1 MKKSLLITAA
11 FLLLS
16 SSLGSLAPQN
26 GYDQFQ
32 KALAKERGE
41 GNLEEAIAI
50 YQKVINETKDEAL
63 AAQAQLRIGFCF
75 EKLGREE
82 AQKAFQKVIDKYP
95 AQTEMVRTA
104 KDKLALLLRIQSA
117 GREWG
122 RGLQLRQVL
131 STQGSQI
138 AHQVSPDGRY
148 LAYFDYGIGTIVIQE
163 LATGE
168 TRALKSKISG
178 AESAGECWFFRWSP
192 DGKSVV
198 CNWWQ
203 DMPSLKWADLRL
215 LFVDGSAPRRIL
227 GGDYV
232 DVYPF
237 GWSSDG
243 RTILAAIYRE
253 ENQSDTIMGIISV
266 DDGSVRVL
274 KTIEGRLGNMGFSP
288 DGRFVAY
295 DSPSEEGSDKRDIF
309 IISAGGKADV
319 PLVTHPAQDAL
330 VGWSPDGRLILFSS
344 DRLGT
349 ADLWAVAVADG
360 RPARDPEVIK
370 RGIGNIEGAGITQ
383 AGSLYFTTSNDMM
396 DIYVVEVDQE
406 TGKIIAPQKKLDLPR
421 QGSNRGPQYSPDGKY
436 LAYFRDSSP
445 GRGESSLCVFSL
457 ETKEEQNFPLGTWGR
472 MPRWSR
478 DGRFLYFTT
487 DLGDSQRGMSRLD
500 LQTGQRIPLGPE
512 KSNDTASDNLFIGC
526 SPEGASYYYMNW
538 EAEEKTCRIR
548 IRDFEKG
555 TEKELF
561 RAGTAAT
568 RPWGPS
574 AISPDGN
581 HIAIVSRDDQRALTL
596 IPTSGGEARVIHQFE
611 QKGGWPTMLTWTTDG
626 RYIIFSRSS
635 EPENKGWGLWR
646 ISANGGEPHSLGMN
660 TRFIS
665 WVCAHPDGKQL
676 AFSMGEGS
684 DTELWVMENFLPGG
698 NAQGKDKRQRE

>member
-1 MKKSLLITAA
+1 MKKAIWISAII
-11 FLLLS
+11 LLLS
-16 SSLGSLAPQN
+16 SSLGSLALQN

-41 GNLEEAIAI
+41 GNLEEAIAL

-63 AAQAQLRIGFCF
+63 AAQAQLRIGLCF

-95 AQTEMVRTA
+95 AQTETVRTA
-104 KDKLALLLRIQSA
+104 KEKLALLLRVQSVA
-117 GREWG
+117 REGG

-148 LAYFDYGIGTIVIQE
+148 LAYFDYGIGTIVVQE

-168 TRALKSKISG
+168 ARALKSKISND
-178 AESAGECWFFRWSP
+178 ESAGECWFFRWSP

-203 DMPSLKWADLRL
+203 DTPSLKWVDLRL
-215 LFVDGSAPRRIL
+215 LFVDGSVPRRIL
-227 GGDYV
+227 SGDYL

-243 RTILAAIYRE
+243 RTILAAIYRD
-253 ENQSDTIMGIISV
+253 ENQSDTIMGIISA

-274 KTIEGRLGNMGFSP
+274 KTIEGRLGHMGFSP

-309 IISAGGKADV
+309 VISAGGKADV
-319 PLVTHPAQDAL
+319 PVVTHPAQDTFI
-330 VGWSPDGRLILFSS
+330 GWSPDGRLVLFDS

-360 RPARDPEVIK
+360 RPAGDPEVIK
-370 RGIGNIEGAGITQ
+370 RGIGEVEGAGITQ
-383 AGSLYFTTSNDMM
+383 AGSLYFTTSNGMM

-445 GRGESSLCVFSL
+445 GQGESTLCVFSL
-457 ETKEEQNFPLGTWGR
+457 ETKEEQNFPLGTWAR
-472 MPRWSR
+472 MLRWSQ

-487 DLGDSQRGMSRLD
+487 DLGDSQGGMSRLD
-500 LQTGQRIPLGPE
+500 LQTGHRIPLGPG
-512 KSNDTASDNLFIGC
+512 KSNDTALDNLFIGC
-526 SPEGASYYYMNW
+526 SSDGTSYYYMNW

-561 RAGTAAT
+561 RAGAAAT

-581 HIAIVSRDDQRALTL
+581 RIAIVSRDDQRALTL
-596 IPTSGGEARVIHQFE
+596 IPTSGGEAKVIHQFE
-611 QKGGWPTMLTWTTDG
+611 QKGGWPTMLTWTADG
-626 RYIIFSRSS
+626 RYIIFSRSGGS
-635 EPENKGWGLWR
+635 ENKGWGLWR
-646 ISANGGEPHSLGMN
+646 ISANGGEPHSLGLN

-665 WVCAHPDGKQL
+665 WLCAHPDGRRL
-676 AFSMGEGS
+676 AFSTGEGS
-684 DTELWVMENFLPGG
+684 DTELWVMENFLPIGS
-698 NAQGKDKRQRE
+698 APAKDKR